1 MWGRSMRS
9 DGGCHNI
16 PATFTNTLPRLT
28 NPPILRFQELDAIN
42 CGEDDGD
49 DVDNF
54 EGDNQEDDGDGD
66 DDDADLQL

>member
-1 MWGRSMRS
+1 MRS

-42 CGEDDGD
+42 PGEDDGD
-49 DVDNF
+49 DVDLHLCKVIMRKKMVMMMMMQTCSC
-54 EGDNQEDDGDGD
+54 EGI
-66 DDDADLQL
+66 

>member
-1 MWGRSMRS
+1 MRS

-42 CGEDDGD
+42 HGEDDGD
-49 DVDNF
+49 DVWSCC
-54 EGDNQEDDGDGD
+54 GGDGD